1 MPVLPNFS
9 NAGKFFYERM
19 INMWP
24 TVLRKDDLGRERVYD
39 LASCMLANRII
50 LLTEPINDETAA
62 AITSQLLYL
71 EAENSNEPITIYINS
86 PGGNIS
92 SGFAI
97 YDVMNKIKCPVHTMV
112 MGIAASMAAFI
123 LCSGSR
129 GNRYALPNASIM
141 IHQPKGAVEGQA
153 TEVEIYAKRL
163 VDLRQELYKIMAKNT
178 GMSYEEMA
186 YACERDNYL
195 TPTKALEMGF
205 IDKIISFHPKAQ
217 LKEAA

>member
-1 MPVLPNFS
+1 
-9 NAGKFFYERM
+9 
-19 INMWP
+19 MWP

-62 AITSQLLYL
+62 AITSELLYL
-71 EAENSNEPITIYINS
+71 EAENSDEPITIYINS
-86 PGGNIS
+86 PGGSIS

-153 TEVEIYAKRL
+153 ADVEIYAKRL

-195 TPTKALEMGF
+195 TPKKALEMGF
-205 IDKIISFHPKAQ
+205 IDNIISFHPKAQ

>member
-1 MPVLPNFS
+1 
-9 NAGKFFYERM
+9 
-19 INMWP
+19 MWP
-24 TVLRKDDLGRERVYD
+24 TVLRKDDLGMERVYD

-71 EAENSNEPITIYINS
+71 EAENSEDPITIYINS
-86 PGGNIS
+86 PGGSIS

-129 GNRYALPNASIM
+129 GSRYALPNASIM
-141 IHQPKGAVEGQA
+141 IHQPKGAIEGQA
-153 TEVEIYAKRL
+153 ADVEIYAKRL

-195 TPTKALEMGF
+195 TPKKALEMGF

>member
-1 MPVLPNFS
+1 
-9 NAGKFFYERM
+9 
-19 INMWP
+19 MWP
-24 TVLRKDDLGRERVYD
+24 TVLRKDDSGRERVYD

-62 AITSQLLYL
+62 AITSELLYL

-86 PGGNIS
+86 PGGSIS

-141 IHQPKGAVEGQA
+141 IHQPKGAIEGQA
-153 TEVEIYAKRL
+153 ADVEIYAKRL

-178 GMSYEEMA
+178 GMSYEEIA

-195 TPTKALEMGF
+195 TPKKALEMGF

>member
-1 MPVLPNFS
+1 
-9 NAGKFFYERM
+9 
-19 INMWP
+19 MWP

-86 PGGNIS
+86 PGGSIS

-153 TEVEIYAKRL
+153 ADVEIYAKRL
-163 VDLRQELYKIMAKNT
+163 VDLREELYKIMAKNT

-195 TPTKALEMGF
+195 TPKKALEMGF

>member
-1 MPVLPNFS
+1 
-9 NAGKFFYERM
+9 
-19 INMWP
+19 MWP

-86 PGGNIS
+86 PGGSIS

-123 LCSGSR
+123 LCSGSH

-153 TEVEIYAKRL
+153 ADVEIYAKRL
-163 VDLRQELYKIMAKNT
+163 VDLREELYKIMAKNT

-195 TPTKALEMGF
+195 TPKKALEMGF

>member
-1 MPVLPNFS
+1 
-9 NAGKFFYERM
+9 
-19 INMWP
+19 MWP

-71 EAENSNEPITIYINS
+71 EAENSEEPITIYINS

-92 SGFAI
+92 AGFAI

-153 TEVEIYAKRL
+153 ADVEIYAKRL
-163 VDLRQELYKIMAKNT
+163 VDLREELYKIMAKNT

-195 TPTKALEMGF
+195 TPKKALEMGF

>member
-1 MPVLPNFS
+1 
-9 NAGKFFYERM
+9 
-19 INMWP
+19 MWP
-24 TVLRKDDLGRERVYD
+24 TVLRKDDLGMERVYD

-71 EAENSNEPITIYINS
+71 EAENSEDPITIYINS
-86 PGGNIS
+86 PGGSIS

-141 IHQPKGAVEGQA
+141 IHQPKGAIEGQA
-153 TEVEIYAKRL
+153 ADVEIYAKRL

-195 TPTKALEMGF
+195 TPKKALEMGF

>member
-1 MPVLPNFS
+1 
-9 NAGKFFYERM
+9 
-19 INMWP
+19 MWP
-24 TVLRKDDLGRERVYD
+24 TVLRKDNLGRERVYD

-86 PGGNIS
+86 PGGSIS

-195 TPTKALEMGF
+195 TPKKALEMGF

>member
-1 MPVLPNFS
+1 
-9 NAGKFFYERM
+9 
-19 INMWP
+19 MWP
-24 TVLRKDDLGRERVYD
+24 TVLRKDDSGRERVYD

-62 AITSQLLYL
+62 AITSELLYL

-86 PGGNIS
+86 PGGSIS

-153 TEVEIYAKRL
+153 ADVEIYAKRL
-163 VDLRQELYKIMAKNT
+163 VDLREELYKIMAKNT

-195 TPTKALEMGF
+195 TPKKALEMGF

>member
-1 MPVLPNFS
+1 
-9 NAGKFFYERM
+9 
-19 INMWP
+19 MWP

-62 AITSQLLYL
+62 AITSELLYL
-71 EAENSNEPITIYINS
+71 EAENSEAPITIYINS
-86 PGGNIS
+86 PGGSIS

-141 IHQPKGAVEGQA
+141 IHQPKGAIEGQA
-153 TEVEIYAKRL
+153 ADVEIYAKRL
-163 VDLRQELYKIMAKNT
+163 VELRQELYEIMAKNT

-195 TPTKALEMGF
+195 TPKKALEMGF

-217 LKEAA
+217 VKEAA

>member
-1 MPVLPNFS
+1 
-9 NAGKFFYERM
+9 
-19 INMWP
+19 MWP

-86 PGGNIS
+86 PGGSIS

-141 IHQPKGAVEGQA
+141 IHQPKGAIEGQA

-195 TPTKALEMGF
+195 TPKKALEMGF

>member
-1 MPVLPNFS
+1 
-9 NAGKFFYERM
+9 
-19 INMWP
+19 MWP

-62 AITSQLLYL
+62 AITSELLYL
-71 EAENSNEPITIYINS
+71 EAENSEAPITIYINS
-86 PGGNIS
+86 PGGSIS

-141 IHQPKGAVEGQA
+141 IHQPKGAIEGQA
-153 TEVEIYAKRL
+153 ADVEIYAKRL
-163 VDLRQELYKIMAKNT
+163 VELRQELYKIMAKNT

-195 TPTKALEMGF
+195 TPKKALEMGF

-217 LKEAA
+217 VKEAA

>member
-1 MPVLPNFS
+1 
-9 NAGKFFYERM
+9 
-19 INMWP
+19 MWP

-163 VDLRQELYKIMAKNT
+163 VDLRQKLYKIMAKNT

-195 TPTKALEMGF
+195 TPKKALEMGF

>member
-1 MPVLPNFS
+1 
-9 NAGKFFYERM
+9 
-19 INMWP
+19 MWP

-62 AITSQLLYL
+62 AITTQLLYL
-71 EAENSNEPITIYINS
+71 EAENSEDPITMYINS
-86 PGGNIS
+86 PGGSIS

-129 GNRYALPNASIM
+129 GSRFALPNASIM

-153 TEVEIYAKRL
+153 ADVEIYAKRL

-178 GMSYEEMA
+178 GMSSEEMA

-195 TPTKALEMGF
+195 TPKKALEMGF

>member
-1 MPVLPNFS
+1 
-9 NAGKFFYERM
+9 
-19 INMWP
+19 MWP
-24 TVLRKDDLGRERVYD
+24 TVLRKDDLGMERVYD

-71 EAENSNEPITIYINS
+71 EAENSEDPITIYINS
-86 PGGNIS
+86 PGGSIS

-153 TEVEIYAKRL
+153 ADVEIYAKRL
-163 VDLRQELYKIMAKNT
+163 VDLREELYKIMAKNT

-195 TPTKALEMGF
+195 TPKKALEMGF

>member
-1 MPVLPNFS
+1 
-9 NAGKFFYERM
+9 
-19 INMWP
+19 MWP

-71 EAENSNEPITIYINS
+71 EAENSEEPITIYINS

-92 SGFAI
+92 AGFAI

-129 GNRYALPNASIM
+129 GSRYALPNASIM
-141 IHQPKGAVEGQA
+141 IHQPKGAIEGQA
-153 TEVEIYAKRL
+153 ADVEIYAKRL

-195 TPTKALEMGF
+195 TPKKALEMGF

>member
-1 MPVLPNFS
+1 
-9 NAGKFFYERM
+9 
-19 INMWP
+19 MWP

-86 PGGNIS
+86 PGGSIS

-141 IHQPKGAVEGQA
+141 IHQPKGAIEGQA
-153 TEVEIYAKRL
+153 ADVEIYAKRL

-195 TPTKALEMGF
+195 TPKKALEMGF

>member
-1 MPVLPNFS
+1 
-9 NAGKFFYERM
+9 
-19 INMWP
+19 MWP

-71 EAENSNEPITIYINS
+71 EAENSDEPITIYINS

-153 TEVEIYAKRL
+153 ADVEIYAKRL
-163 VDLRQELYKIMAKNT
+163 VDLREELYKIMAKNT

-195 TPTKALEMGF
+195 TPKKALEMGF

>member
-1 MPVLPNFS
+1 
-9 NAGKFFYERM
+9 
-19 INMWP
+19 MWP
-24 TVLRKDDLGRERVYD
+24 TVLRKDDLGIERVYD

-71 EAENSNEPITIYINS
+71 EAENSEDPITIYINS
-86 PGGNIS
+86 PGGSIS

-141 IHQPKGAVEGQA
+141 IHQPKGAIEGQA
-153 TEVEIYAKRL
+153 ADVEIYAKRL

-186 YACERDNYL
+186 YACDRDNYL
-195 TPTKALEMGF
+195 TAKKALEMGF
-205 IDKIISFHPKAQ
+205 IDEIISCKPKAQ
-217 LKEAA
+217 IKEAA

>member
-1 MPVLPNFS
+1 
-9 NAGKFFYERM
+9 
-19 INMWP
+19 MWP

-71 EAENSNEPITIYINS
+71 EAENSEAPITIYINS
-86 PGGNIS
+86 PGGSIS

-129 GNRYALPNASIM
+129 GSRYALPNASIM

-153 TEVEIYAKRL
+153 ADVEIYAKRL

-195 TPTKALEMGF
+195 TPKKALEMGF

-217 LKEAA
+217 VKEAA

>member
-1 MPVLPNFS
+1 
-9 NAGKFFYERM
+9 
-19 INMWP
+19 MWP

-86 PGGNIS
+86 PGGSIS

-129 GNRYALPNASIM
+129 GSRYALPNASIM
-141 IHQPKGAVEGQA
+141 IHQPKGAIEGQA
-153 TEVEIYAKRL
+153 ADVEIYAKRL

-178 GMSYEEMA
+178 GMSYEEIA

-195 TPTKALEMGF
+195 TPKKALEMGF

>member
-1 MPVLPNFS
+1 
-9 NAGKFFYERM
+9 
-19 INMWP
+19 MWP

-71 EAENSNEPITIYINS
+71 EAENSEDPITIYINS
-86 PGGNIS
+86 PGGSIS

-141 IHQPKGAVEGQA
+141 IHQPKGAIEGQA
-153 TEVEIYAKRL
+153 ADVEIYAKRL
-163 VDLRQELYKIMAKNT
+163 VELRQELYKIMAKNT

-195 TPTKALEMGF
+195 TPKKALEMGF

-217 LKEAA
+217 VKEAA

>member
-1 MPVLPNFS
+1 
-9 NAGKFFYERM
+9 
-19 INMWP
+19 MWP

-71 EAENSNEPITIYINS
+71 EAENSDEPITIYINS
-86 PGGNIS
+86 PGGSIS

-129 GNRYALPNASIM
+129 GSRFALPNASIM

-153 TEVEIYAKRL
+153 ADVEIYAKRL

-195 TPTKALEMGF
+195 TPKKALEMGF

>member
-1 MPVLPNFS
+1 
-9 NAGKFFYERM
+9 
-19 INMWP
+19 MWP

>member
-1 MPVLPNFS
+1 
-9 NAGKFFYERM
+9 
-19 INMWP
+19 MWP
-24 TVLRKDDLGRERVYD
+24 TVLRKDDLGRERIYD

-71 EAENSNEPITIYINS
+71 EAENSEAPITIYINS
-86 PGGNIS
+86 PGGSIS

-129 GNRYALPNASIM
+129 GSRYALPNASIM

-153 TEVEIYAKRL
+153 ADVEIYAKRL

-195 TPTKALEMGF
+195 TPKKALEMGF

-217 LKEAA
+217 VKEAA

>member
-1 MPVLPNFS
+1 
-9 NAGKFFYERM
+9 
-19 INMWP
+19 MWP
-24 TVLRKDDLGRERVYD
+24 TVLRKDDLGMERVYD

-71 EAENSNEPITIYINS
+71 EAENSEDPITIYINS
-86 PGGNIS
+86 PGGSIS

-129 GNRYALPNASIM
+129 GSRYALPNASIM
-141 IHQPKGAVEGQA
+141 IHQPKGAIEGQA
-153 TEVEIYAKRL
+153 TDVEIYAKRL

-178 GMSYEEMA
+178 GMSYDEMA

-195 TPTKALEMGF
+195 TPKKALEMGF

>member
-1 MPVLPNFS
+1 
-9 NAGKFFYERM
+9 
-19 INMWP
+19 MWP

-86 PGGNIS
+86 PGGSIS

-129 GNRYALPNASIM
+129 GNRYALPNAAIM

-153 TEVEIYAKRL
+153 ADVEIYAKRL
-163 VDLRQELYKIMAKNT
+163 VDLREELYKIMAKNT

-195 TPTKALEMGF
+195 TPKKALEMGF

>member
-1 MPVLPNFS
+1 
-9 NAGKFFYERM
+9 
-19 INMWP
+19 MWP

-71 EAENSNEPITIYINS
+71 EAENSNEPIKIYINS
-86 PGGNIS
+86 PGGSIS

-153 TEVEIYAKRL
+153 ADVEIYAKRL
-163 VDLRQELYKIMAKNT
+163 VDLREELYKIMAKNT

-195 TPTKALEMGF
+195 TPKKALEMGF

>member
-1 MPVLPNFS
+1 
-9 NAGKFFYERM
+9 
-19 INMWP
+19 MWP

-71 EAENSNEPITIYINS
+71 EAENSDEPITIYINS
-86 PGGNIS
+86 PGGSIS

-153 TEVEIYAKRL
+153 ADVEIYAKRL

-195 TPTKALEMGF
+195 SPKKALEMGF

>member
-1 MPVLPNFS
+1 
-9 NAGKFFYERM
+9 
-19 INMWP
+19 MWP
-24 TVLRKDDLGRERVYD
+24 TVLRKDDLGMERVYD

-71 EAENSNEPITIYINS
+71 EAENSEAPITIYINS
-86 PGGNIS
+86 PGGSIS

-141 IHQPKGAVEGQA
+141 IHQPKGAIEGQA
-153 TEVEIYAKRL
+153 ADVEIYAKRL

-195 TPTKALEMGF
+195 SPKKALEMGF

>member
-1 MPVLPNFS
+1 
-9 NAGKFFYERM
+9 
-19 INMWP
+19 MWP
-24 TVLRKDDLGRERVYD
+24 TVLRKDDLGMERVYD

-129 GNRYALPNASIM
+129 GSRYALPNASIM
-141 IHQPKGAVEGQA
+141 IHQPKGAIEGQA
-153 TEVEIYAKRL
+153 ADVEIYAKRL
-163 VDLRQELYKIMAKNT
+163 VDLREELYKIMAKNT

-195 TPTKALEMGF
+195 TPKKALEMGF

>member
-1 MPVLPNFS
+1 
-9 NAGKFFYERM
+9 
-19 INMWP
+19 MWP

-71 EAENSNEPITIYINS
+71 EAENSEDPITIYINS
-86 PGGNIS
+86 PGGSIS

-153 TEVEIYAKRL
+153 ADVEIYAKRL
-163 VDLRQELYKIMAKNT
+163 VDLREELYKIMAKNT

-195 TPTKALEMGF
+195 TPKKALEMGF

>member
-1 MPVLPNFS
+1 MS
-9 NAGKFFYERM
+9 NL
-19 INMWP
+19 I
-24 TVLRKDDLGRERVYD
+24 
-39 LASCMLANRII
+39 
-50 LLTEPINDETAA
+50 
-62 AITSQLLYL
+62 
-71 EAENSNEPITIYINS
+71 ENSEEPITIYINS

-92 SGFAI
+92 AGFAI

-129 GNRYALPNASIM
+129 GRRYSLPNASIM

-153 TEVEIYAKRL
+153 ADVEIYAKRL
-163 VDLRQELYKIMAKNT
+163 VDLREELYKIMAKNT

-195 TPTKALEMGF
+195 TPKKALEMGF

>member
-1 MPVLPNFS
+1 
-9 NAGKFFYERM
+9 
-19 INMWP
+19 MWP

-71 EAENSNEPITIYINS
+71 EAENSEAPITIYINS
-86 PGGNIS
+86 PGGSIS

-141 IHQPKGAVEGQA
+141 IHQPKGAIEGQA
-153 TEVEIYAKRL
+153 ADVEIYAKRL

-195 TPTKALEMGF
+195 SPKKALEMGF

>member
-1 MPVLPNFS
+1 
-9 NAGKFFYERM
+9 
-19 INMWP
+19 MWP

-71 EAENSNEPITIYINS
+71 EAENSEEPITIYINS

-92 SGFAI
+92 AGFAI

-153 TEVEIYAKRL
+153 ADVEIYAKRL

-195 TPTKALEMGF
+195 TPKKALEMGF
-205 IDKIISFHPKAQ
+205 IDNIISFHPKAQ

>member
-1 MPVLPNFS
+1 
-9 NAGKFFYERM
+9 
-19 INMWP
+19 MWP

-86 PGGNIS
+86 PGGSIS

-153 TEVEIYAKRL
+153 ADVEIYAKRL
-163 VDLRQELYKIMAKNT
+163 VELRQELYKIMAKNT

-195 TPTKALEMGF
+195 TPKKALEMGF

>member
-1 MPVLPNFS
+1 
-9 NAGKFFYERM
+9 
-19 INMWP
+19 MWP

-71 EAENSNEPITIYINS
+71 EAENSDEPITIYINS
-86 PGGNIS
+86 PGGSIS

-141 IHQPKGAVEGQA
+141 IHQPKGAIEGQA
-153 TEVEIYAKRL
+153 EDVEIYAKRL

-195 TPTKALEMGF
+195 TPKKALEMGF
-205 IDKIISFHPKAQ
+205 IDNIISFHPKAQ

>member
-1 MPVLPNFS
+1 
-9 NAGKFFYERM
+9 
-19 INMWP
+19 MWP
-24 TVLRKDDLGRERVYD
+24 SVLRKDDEGRERVYD
-39 LASCMLANRII
+39 LASCMLASRII
-50 LLTEPINDETAA
+50 LLTETITDESASS
-62 AITSQLLYL
+62 ITSQLLFL
-71 EAENSNEPITIYINS
+71 EAENPDEPITMYINC
-86 PGGNIS
+86 PGGSIS
-92 SGFAI
+92 AGFAI

-153 TEVEIYAKRL
+153 ADVEIYAKRL
-163 VDLRQELYKIMAKNT
+163 VDLREELYKIMAKNT

-195 TPTKALEMGF
+195 TPKKALEMGF